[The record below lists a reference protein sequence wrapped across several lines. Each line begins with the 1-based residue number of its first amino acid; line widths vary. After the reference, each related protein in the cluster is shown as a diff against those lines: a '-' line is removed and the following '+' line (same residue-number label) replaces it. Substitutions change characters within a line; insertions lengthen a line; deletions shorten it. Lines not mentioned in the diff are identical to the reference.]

1 MSDRHLSRVAAVVL
15 GLTVG
20 LSACGAGGSSRP
32 ATAPPARQAAL
43 LRLTSIGRFDS
54 PLYVTAPPGDRT
66 AVFVVEQ
73 GGRIWVVRNGR
84 RVGRPFLDISSQ
96 VTAGGEQGLL
106 SMAFA
111 PDYAR
116 SRRFYV
122 YYTNRNGDNDVAQFQ
137 RSAGNPNLAVRS
149 SERLVLSKPQ
159 PESNHNGGS
168 LLFGPD
174 GLLYIGSGDGGGA
187 NDHHGSRGNG
197 QSLDTLLGKLLRIDP
212 LPGGGYRIPRG
223 NPFVG
228 RAGARGEIYDYG
240 LRNPWRFTFDRGN
253 LIIADVGQDRAEEID
268 FAPRGRTAG
277 LNFGWRVFEGFLH
290 NYPDESAPGAV
301 PPVFTY
307 SHEGGACA
315 LTGGV
320 VVRDP
325 RLRGWIG
332 SYLYGDFCD
341 GRMRAIRLRAGGAC
355 CDRRAA
361 PSVPNLS
368 SFGEDARRRVYAT
381 SLSGPVY
388 RLDP

>member
-1 MSDRHLSRVAAVVL
+1 VVL
-15 GLTVG
+15 ALAVG
-20 LSACGAGGSSRP
+20 LSACGAGGSSQP
-32 ATAPPARQAAL
+32 AKPATTSATAPSARPAAL
-43 LRLTSIGRFDS
+43 LRLTSIGRFNS
-54 PLYVTAPPGDRT
+54 PLYVTAPPGDRS

-122 YYTNRNGDNDVAQFQ
+122 YYTNRNGNNDVTQFQ

-149 SERLVLSKPQ
+149 SERMVLSKPQ
-159 PESNHNGGS
+159 PESNHDGGS

-187 NDHHGSRGNG
+187 DDHHGSRGNG

-212 LPGGGYRIPRG
+212 LPGGGYRIPPS

-253 LIIADVGQDRAEEID
+253 LIIADVGQNQAEEID

-277 LNFGWRVFEGFLH
+277 LNFGWRVFEGFRH
-290 NYPDESAPGAV
+290 NFPDESAPGAV
-301 PPVFTY
+301 PPVFSY
-307 SHEGGACA
+307 SHAGGACSI
-315 LTGGV
+315 TGGV
-320 VVRDP
+320 VIRDP

-332 SYLYGDFCD
+332 GYAYGDFCD
-341 GRMRAIRLRAGGAC
+341 GRMRSIRLRTGGAC
-355 CDRRAA
+355 CDRQAA
-361 PSVPNLS
+361 RSVPNLS